1 LSAAAVAAGTGL
13 AGVLAVA
20 TPITAGVAAIVGLLS
35 AMGVFDNKDAEKQQE
50 QLGIDYNSLS
60 FVMQKWYNGYAKA
73 LSKLDAIDAI
83 EFKQYLA
90 KKYGN
95 DFVNTPPATTT
106 GATLTDTVK
115 GLFSNFYTYV
125 LLALIAIYIIYT
137 QNKKNGKRKR

>member
-1 LSAAAVAAGTGL
+1 
-13 AGVLAVA
+13 
-20 TPITAGVAAIVGLLS
+20 
-35 AMGVFDNKDAEKQQE
+35 
-50 QLGIDYNSLS
+50 
-60 FVMQKWYNGYAKA
+60 MQKHYKN
-73 LSKLDAIDAI
+73 STQST
-83 EFKQYLA
+83 QYLA